1 VARLSTILVEGFRFI
16 CEAERVVDDI
26 ASRIGIRRRYFS
38 QKGQDRWVIERA
50 AAGQR
55 NGYFVEVGA
64 GDGRTHSNTFVLERD
79 FGWTGLLIE
88 PNPGFADAIRKYRSS
103 ELITACAD
111 AEKGEKPFLAL
122 GYMGGLVG
130 EDTDHAPSRRP
141 ATLRRHAAKVL
152 MLPCKPLAD
161 ILEEAQA
168 PAVIDFLS
176 MDVEGAEYRILKSF
190 PFDRF
195 TFRAITIERPTRK
208 LHALLIEAGYVLDRI
223 KLYDAFYLS
232 RDNARRLQV
241 AGVPFDGMNPKFF

>member
-1 VARLSTILVEGFRFI
+1 MARLSTVLVEGFRFI
-16 CEAERVVDDI
+16 CAAERVVDDI

-50 AAGQR
+50 AASQR
-55 NGYFVEVGA
+55 DGYFVEVGA

-103 ELITACAD
+103 ELLTSCAD
-111 AEKGEKPFLAL
+111 AEVGDKPFLTL

-141 ATLRRHAAKVL
+141 AILRRHAEKIHT
-152 MLPCKPLAD
+152 LPCKPLAD
-161 ILEEAQA
+161 MLEEAGA

-195 TFRAITIERPTRK
+195 TFRAITIERPTRE
-208 LHALLIEAGYVLDRI
+208 LHALLVEAGYVLDRI
-223 KLYDAFYLS
+223 KLYDGFYLS
-232 RDNARRLQV
+232 RDNAKRLGT